1 MSMAKLMIMMM
12 IIMMMSNVI
21 ECKQSTNE
29 EAFTDKKNKWPC
41 RHFWSRMFVD
51 GESFCGTRPALC
63 FHDWSLPLCAKLG
76 GE

>member
-1 MSMAKLMIMMM
+1 MAKLMIMMM
-12 IIMMMSNVI
+12 SNVT

-29 EAFTDKKNKWPC
+29 EGFTNKTKKFLEPHVY
-41 RHFWSRMFVD
+41 RR
-51 GESFCGTRPALC
+51 GRAFCGTRPALC